1 VEVLEA
7 IKIRRSVR
15 SYKPD
20 PLPLP
25 LFEKLLE
32 AIRFAPSA
40 CNNQPWKFV
49 LVSDPALKLKL
60 AKAAGGQQFIAEAPL
75 IVVGCGFP
83 DKAYHYMG
91 GQGNSIDV
99 DIAIALDHLTLA
111 AAADGIGTCWI
122 GAFDETEVK
131 NILNIPADVKVVAV
145 MPLGYPADENL
156 LRPCPDSLRKLP
168 EDIFSRERFA

>member
-1 VEVLEA
+1 MDVLKA

-15 SYKPD
+15 NYKPD
-20 PLPLP
+20 PIPQPVL
-25 LFEKLLE
+25 EKLME

-49 LVSDPALKLKL
+49 FVSDPELKQKL
-60 AKAAGGQQFIAEAPL
+60 ATAARDQKFIAEAPL

-91 GQGNSIDV
+91 GYGNSIEI

-111 AAADGIGTCWI
+111 AAAEGIGTCWI
-122 GAFDETEVK
+122 GAFDETAVK
-131 NILNIPADVKVVAV
+131 KILNIPANAKVVALT
-145 MPLGYPADENL
+145 PLGYPAKKNL
-156 LRPCPDSLRKLP
+156 LCPCPDSRRKSP
-168 EDIFSRERFA
+168 EDIFSREKL